1 MRIFAAF
8 GILLVSVAVWLPGQS
23 KSKKT
28 QVTPSEAPP
37 VSSAPGT
44 EKLTYKVEWR
54 LIRAGSV
61 IVETKSNWG
70 RLKLE
75 SAGLV
80 SKLYKIDDVYAAN
93 YEGIYCTTTTVLD
106 AIEGKRHRETRV

>member
-8 GILLVSVAVWLPGQS
+8 GFLLVSFAVWLPGQS

-28 QVTPSEAPP
+28 PVAPADAPASP
-37 VSSAPGT
+37 VSSASPS
-44 EKLTYKVEWR
+44 ERLTYKVEWR

-61 IVETKSNWG
+61 MVETKSNWG

-93 YEGIYCTTTTVLD
+93 YEDVYCTTTTVL
-106 AIEGKRHRETRV
+106 